1 MKRIIIHWTAGTHKA
16 SDLDRQ
22 HYHFLIEGDGTVI
35 AGKWPVLANVSPK
48 GSAYA
53 AHTRGAN
60 TGAIGISMC
69 CMGGAIES
77 PFKSGKWPM
86 TRKQWDRM
94 IITVADLCRKYD
106 IPVTPSTVLTHAEVE
121 KTLGIKQ
128 AGKWDV
134 TRIAFDPSKIGAK
147 ACGDYLRAGVSAA
160 IIPVAKPV
168 PAAQKAAHPVP
179 APRPVADSPKLEF
192 TPYEPPK
199 PISWGDRMKAWI
211 KRWK

>member
-1 MKRIIIHWTAGTHKA
+1 MKRCIVHWTGGTHKA
-16 SDLDRQ
+16 SELDRK

-35 AGKWPVLANVSPK
+35 TGKWPVLANVTPK

-60 TGAIGISMC
+60 TGSGGVSMC
-69 CMGGAIES
+69 CMAGATES
-77 PFKSGKWPM
+77 PFRAGKWPM
-86 TRKQWDRM
+86 TRAQWDRM

-106 IPVTPSTVLTHAEVE
+106 IAVTPSTVLTHAEVE

-128 AGKWDV
+128 AGKWDI

-168 PAAQKAAHPVP
+168 AAPQKPARPVP
-179 APRPVADSPKLEF
+179 APRPVSDTPKLDF
-192 TPYEPPK
+192 TPVTAPK
-199 PISWGDRMKAWI
+199 PLSWGARMKAWLQRF
-211 KRWK
+211 K